1 MLMDWSEWVVVFVLI
16 MVIIGP
22 QRMPEYAAKLA
33 RGIRSFRIMADG
45 AKAQLKEQMGPEFD
59 DINWRQYDPRLYDPR
74 KIVRDALS
82 EPLND
87 AWGPMSEEINSMRNS
102 TRQLARGEDLTG
114 HEGQGDSWADDGF
127 GTDADFASPRK
138 DHPNDSDFAHAGVPF
153 DAEAT

>member
-59 DINWRQYDPRLYDPR
+59 DINWRQYD
-74 KIVRDALS
+74 
-82 EPLND
+82 
-87 AWGPMSEEINSMRNS
+87 
-102 TRQLARGEDLTG
+102 RQLARGEDLTG

-138 DHPNDSDFAHAGVPF
+138 DHPNDGDFAHAGVPF